1 MTTGGILVVDDR
13 DNWRNLLVLILQE
26 EGYEVETAD
35 SYTAAIQILQRTLCH
50 LAVIDVRLI
59 DSAASNADGL
69 RLIAAI
75 EENRWPTAVIAITG
89 YGRAA
94 YENNPVLKSPR
105 VKAFLGKREFDN
117 IQFLNLVAKSVA
129 ASAVTSNEPR

>member
-1 MTTGGILVVDDR
+1 MTGHILVVDDR
-13 DNWRNLLVLILQE
+13 DNWCKQLALMLRE

-35 SYTAAIQILQRTLCH
+35 SYTTALQILQRTICH

-59 DSAASNADGL
+59 DADATNTDGL
-69 RLIAAI
+69 SLIAAI
-75 EENRWPTAVIAITG
+75 EENCWPTAVIALTG

-117 IQFLNLVAKSVA
+117 NQFLSLVAKSITSGVA
-129 ASAVTSNEPR
+129 A